1 MHSLCLCC
9 ARRGTSRSKPA
20 REASSGSSLL
30 ELTLPTSP
38 LPSCAGAWM
47 IQCNVVAFNP
57 LRPVV
62 KHGAFDVVER
72 TISDFSLVL
81 AWLQQLGIKS
91 KMQQMSPRQPELQAA
106 LAAVCRLVAMALGPI
121 TTHALNTATGRPA
134 ENLQVTL
141 KQATCKGR
149 PGEAEI

>member
-1 MHSLCLCC
+1 
-9 ARRGTSRSKPA
+9 
-20 REASSGSSLL
+20 
-30 ELTLPTSP
+30 
-38 LPSCAGAWM
+38 M
-47 IQCNVVAFNP
+47 IQCNVVALNP

-62 KHGAFDVVER
+62 KHWAFDVVER

-106 LAAVCRLVAMALGPI
+106 LAAVCRLVSMALGPI

-141 KQATCKGR
+141 KQAICKGR